1 MIALNS
7 MIMIIIIIITM
18 IMISTGILATAKVI
32 VTITW

>member
-7 MIMIIIIIITM
+7 MIMIIIIITT

-32 VTITW
+32 VTIT

>member
-1 MIALNS
+1 MIALNI
-7 MIMIIIIIITM
+7 MIMIIIIITAT

>member
-1 MIALNS
+1 MIALNI
-7 MIMIIIIIITM
+7 MIMIIIITAT

>member
-7 MIMIIIIIITM
+7 MIMIIIIITM